1 MEADTGMKVMQFKD
15 QRRWAAWLESHHA
28 DSAGLWLQIAK
39 KAAVA
44 QSVSYPDA
52 VEAALCFG
60 WIDGQKKTS
69 DDGWWLQK
77 FTPRGPK
84 SLWAKANREKA
95 EELITH
101 GRMKPAGLKAIE
113 TARQNGRWDR
123 AYDSPR
129 GAEVPVDLQR
139 ELSAHTRA
147 KAFFAT
153 LDRAN
158 RYAILFRVQTAIRPE
173 TRARRIQK
181 LIGMLERHEKLHP

>member
-1 MEADTGMKVMQFKD
+1 VAAGTEMTVMRFKD
-15 QRRWAAWLESHHA
+15 QRHWAAWLESHHA
-28 DSAGLWLQIAK
+28 RSAGLWLQIAK
-39 KAAVA
+39 KGNVS
-44 QSVSYPDA
+44 QSVSYPEA

-95 EELITH
+95 EELIKD

-113 TARQNGRWDR
+113 SARQNGQWDR

-129 GAEVPVDLQR
+129 GAEVPVDLQQ
-139 ELSAHTRA
+139 ELSAHPRA
-147 KAFFAT
+147 RKFFAT

-173 TRARRIQK
+173 TLARRIQK
-181 LIGMLERHEKLHP
+181 LIGMLERHEKVHP